1 MKKFFLLIYADREG
15 RLQGENMEKIENF
28 KILNPRLDANF
39 KAIFT
44 QDTDESRCALKSF
57 LSAAIGCEVAE
68 VMVVENAESK
78 QYDEQ
83 RGIEYDIN
91 CEFVDG
97 RRAQVEMQGF
107 KRDYDYGKRAEYYAS
122 RMISSTIEIGDDW
135 DKVPEVY
142 QISVLNFKYDTSN
155 DSPTHHYVMCD
166 PKDGAKVAGRLN
178 IIFLEL
184 AKLPEIKTAQEAK
197 NLPTLLKWCKFLQE
211 ADNPD
216 RQDLI
221 DELVK
226 NEEGIM
232 SAEAT
237 LKGISMDSWR
247 WFFQGK
253 EIGRVAD
260 MVSEQ
265 KARERRDRESKALDE
280 KLKLAQQ
287 ELKEKQQEFEES
299 KQEFEDSK
307 KEFEETKQEF
317 EDSKL
322 KLEDSKK
329 EFEES
334 KLKFEESKKEFA
346 QKTSLANAKNMLK
359 DDVPPEQ
366 VAKWTSLPLED
377 VLELKEKL
385 SHETV
390 ESN

>member
-1 MKKFFLLIYADREG
+1 MKSKA
-15 RLQGENMEKIENF
+15 NF
-28 KILNPRLDANF
+28 NILNPRLDANF

-44 QDTDESRCALKSF
+44 QNTKESRNALRSF
-57 LSAAIGCEVAE
+57 LSAAIGREV
-68 VMVVENAESK
+68 VNVTVIENEKSK
-78 QYDEQ
+78 DYDEQ
-83 RGIEYDIN
+83 RGIDYDIN
-91 CEFVDG
+91 CEFSDG
-97 RRAQVEMQGF
+97 NHAQVEMQGYER
-107 KRDYDYGKRAEYYAS
+107 KYNYGNRAEYYAA
-122 RMISSTIEIGDDW
+122 RIISSTIEVGNEW
-135 DKVPEVY
+135 SEVPQVY
-142 QISVLNFKYDTSN
+142 QISVLNFKYDKSN
-155 DSPTHHYVMCD
+155 ENPTHHYVMCD
-166 PKDGAKVAGRLN
+166 LKDNAKLSDRLN

-184 AKLPEIKTAQEAK
+184 PKLPEIKTPEEAK

-287 ELKEKQQEFEES
+287 ELKEKQQEFEDS

-307 KEFEETKQEF
+307 LKFEETKQEF
-317 EDSKL
+317 EDSKQ
-322 KLEDSKK
+322 D
-329 EFEES
+329 FEES